1 MSILGKTVVSVVFFS
16 GIFYLGGEGVL
27 KHFCNLGCVCVWG
40 GGGVK
45 RKEFQNLNLEILSPQ
60 FIYLFIFV
68 NF

>member
-1 MSILGKTVVSVVFFS
+1 M
-16 GIFYLGGEGVL
+16 L

-40 GGGVK
+40 GGGGGFK